1 MAEEVPPPAEV
12 QGWPVPSESGEL
24 CRLRRNA
31 DSLGLAVTKIPE
43 RSRWFYQYG
52 PYMLTDP
59 RSGYAIVASGLD
71 LEEVEKWLQAH
82 RHKSEQWWRDERD
95 AVDE

>member
-1 MAEEVPPPAEV
+1 
-12 QGWPVPSESGEL
+12 
-24 CRLRRNA
+24 
-31 DSLGLAVTKIPE
+31 VTKIPE
-43 RSRWFYQYG
+43 RSPWFSEYG

-59 RSGYAIVASGLD
+59 YGGFAIVASGLD

-82 RHKSEQWWRDERD
+82 RRESKQWWRNERD